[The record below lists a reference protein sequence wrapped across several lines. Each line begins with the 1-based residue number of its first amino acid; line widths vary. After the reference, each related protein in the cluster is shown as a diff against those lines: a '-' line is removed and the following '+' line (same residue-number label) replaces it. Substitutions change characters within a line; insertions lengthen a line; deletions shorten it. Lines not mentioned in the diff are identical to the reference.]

1 MGKKI
6 HSNKFNKYW
15 LPVIIYAIIIFIHS
29 SIPESEL
36 VEKFEIS
43 DKLLHLLGYSVLG
56 YLFLRALFN
65 YGYDTAKKQL
75 ILLAIFYSTLYGI
88 SDEIHQYFVPLRSPE
103 VMDAVFNFFG
113 STLGAVAYNYR
124 YGRNKTL

>member
-1 MGKKI
+1 MA
-6 HSNKFNKYW
+6 NTKFNKYW
-15 LPVIIYAIIIFIHS
+15 LPVIIYAIIIFIS
-29 SIPESEL
+29 SSMPESEL
-36 VEKFEIS
+36 VEKVGVS

-88 SDEIHQYFVPLRSPE
+88 SDEIHQYFVPLRTPD
-103 VMDAVFNFFG
+103 VIDAVFNFFG
-113 STLGAVAYNYR
+113 SALGALVYNYR
-124 YGRNKTL
+124 IKNAS

>member
-1 MGKKI
+1 MA
-6 HSNKFNKYW
+6 NTKFNKYW

-36 VEKFEIS
+36 VEEVGVS
-43 DKLLHLLGYSVLG
+43 DKLLHLLGYAVLG

-65 YGYDTAKKQL
+65 YGYDTGKRQL

-88 SDEIHQYFVPLRSPE
+88 SDEIHQCFVPLRSPE